1 MIYKTSN
8 LNINI
13 GCVNCVLMKEQ
24 LCNALM
30 ELKSARRVIKLL
42 QEDIDKFNASGA
54 SNTVNPV
61 FVIQLKEIGYQ

>member
-1 MIYKTSN
+1 
-8 LNINI
+8 
-13 GCVNCVLMKEQ
+13 MKEQ